1 MMSSETIL
9 NTAQFDPRVKQ
20 YWLTIWLLVASIT
33 LFGIA
38 LLPIVAVLVWWLGG
52 RILAA
57 MSATLSEKK
66 LVVKRGIWVRE
77 EKSIPL
83 DKITDV
89 AMTQGPLMRV
99 FGLHRLSF
107 ETAGQSGPGALVS
120 LLGVVD
126 AHHFREA
133 ILTQKER
140 AATQQGEHHHGQ
152 SAAQGGTNQD
162 NQALMQRLVDAVE
175 RIDARLARLEQ
186 EPKATAKASS
196 EEASPKA

>member
-1 MMSSETIL
+1 MSSETIL
-9 NTAQFDPRVKQ
+9 NSAQFDPRVKQ
-20 YWLTIWLLVASIT
+20 YWLTIWLLVATVT
-33 LFGIA
+33 LFGIV

-99 FGLHRLSF
+99 FGLYRLSF

-126 AHHFREA
+126 AQQFREA

-140 AATQQGEHHHGQ
+140 AAAQLGNHNSAQ
-152 SAAQGGTNQD
+152 SAAKDRANED
-162 NQALMQRLVDAVE
+162 EQALMERLLDAVE

-186 EPKATAKASS
+186 QPKATPTASS
-196 EEASPKA
+196 ETSSKT